1 MGDRSELSID
11 HKKKFKELDQHM
23 HVNQVPIHL
32 MIQSLIKSNDIWIMD
47 KT

>member
-1 MGDRSELSID
+1 MGDRSELSIY
-11 HKKKFKELDQHM
+11 HKKKFKKLDLPM

-32 MIQSLIKSNDIWIMD
+32 MTQSLIKSKDIWIMD